1 MIVLQTYPAT
11 RGAARRRARATNM
24 IKRRRWLLLGC
35 AARGAAQFADTRVFE
50 LGSSSKTNM
59 LADAVVRDEAAGC
72 LESPGISRRYG
83 DRCVAQEADAV
94 DTCLKLSNCL
104 AFTCLP
110 SVSFRDL
117 PDKIGIDD
125 EGLPIGAQA
134 ATIKLWDAAK
144 RGNAGEVSSSLKQGA
159 DIDAK
164 DARQGRT
171 ALMYACASESLPTVR
186 ALLEAGASTRPTD
199 KKGLTALDFAVNN
212 YDLNG
217 VGSAPPNQNKRINK
231 QPRQDAV
238 RHAIRN
244 ALVKQAT
251 AEQAAQD
258 SFEKPTVYGSSE
270 ELAALSRSVNA
281 EDPQMKRSAARSAA
295 LLHDGIDGRLCVFHS
310 SHVELKARDEG
321 HELCDANGT
330 DVSSTH
336 RNRRATPS
344 RECDRF
350 LFSIKTVRDVLD
362 LRRLP
367 GVAQRAILNAAKE
380 KRTALI
386 YDAPLGVVEWQRR
399 LRDVARGQLRHPITG
414 KSRRLAVL
422 DGSALQTCAPR
433 CPAKPLTDARK
444 TWARTSS
451 VFRDATKSFTVGH
464 KANETAASSVAA
476 GVAGVGDADWLE
488 NLGGNMADE
497 RARPSADYVAS
508 TLELGDPLVGAFPWE
523 S

>member
-1 MIVLQTYPAT
+1 MIVLQTYPGT

-50 LGSSSKTNM
+50 LSSSSKTNM

-94 DTCLKLSNCL
+94 ETCLKLSNCL

-212 YDLNG
+212 FDLNG
-217 VGSAPPNQNKRINK
+217 VGSAPPNTNKRINK
-231 QPRQDAV
+231 QPRQEAV
-238 RHAIRN
+238 RHAIR
-244 ALVKQAT
+244 
-251 AEQAAQD
+251 
-258 SFEKPTVYGSSE
+258 
-270 ELAALSRSVNA
+270 LS
-281 EDPQMKRSAARSAA
+281 
-295 LLHDGIDGRLCVFHS
+295 
-310 SHVELKARDEG
+310 
-321 HELCDANGT
+321 
-330 DVSSTH
+330 
-336 RNRRATPS
+336 
-344 RECDRF
+344 
-350 LFSIKTVRDVLD
+350 
-362 LRRLP
+362 
-367 GVAQRAILNAAKE
+367 
-380 KRTALI
+380 LI
-386 YDAPLGVVEWQRR
+386 
-399 LRDVARGQLRHPITG
+399 HI
-414 KSRRLAVL
+414 
-422 DGSALQTCAPR
+422 
-433 CPAKPLTDARK
+433 
-444 TWARTSS
+444 
-451 VFRDATKSFTVGH
+451 
-464 KANETAASSVAA
+464 
-476 GVAGVGDADWLE
+476 
-488 NLGGNMADE
+488 
-497 RARPSADYVAS
+497 
-508 TLELGDPLVGAFPWE
+508 
-523 S
+523 